1 MDMAES
7 FFRITGGSTESQ
19 GEGEEEDRSKIFL
32 QLKPYCLEL
41 LELSQ
46 NPKKHASSLP
56 ALLHLLRSSPPNSLQ
71 PFFDYTLFPLLLLLD
86 AAVDCRSSQNK
97 SESSNIKR
105 ISDKVAEGVVEC
117 LEELLKK
124 CHLGS
129 VDQMV
134 VVLKKLTYAALLSL
148 SEASEEF
155 REGVIKCFRALLL
168 NLIRCSNKSCLCKQ
182 SLDLP
187 MLLETRDLLMPD
199 RILKLDLEQGECLLA
214 FLQSEAASAAVGH
227 WLSLLLK
234 AADTEATRGH
244 RGSANLRIEAFLT
257 LRVLVAK
264 VGTADALAF
273 FLPGVVSQ
281 FAKVLHISKAMI
293 SGAAGS
299 VEAIDQAIRGLAEY
313 LMIVLDDEAN
323 LSGLNTY
330 KDDSF
335 GHNSNK
341 YKSTTSFLEE
351 LRQLPLKAQSKRVL
365 ESVNG
370 ESNNSVSSKT
380 ESGERSN
387 LDLGKGMGSFHV
399 DRTKEWIEK
408 TSGHVNKLLCATFPS
423 ICVHQAKK
431 VRHGLFVS
439 IRGLLLK
446 CNFTLEKSKQMFLE
460 CLCALVIDESEEIS
474 AAAQDFM
481 EYLFSASGKHHVEHD
496 VAAIFSRLIEK
507 LPKIVLGS
515 DESLALSYVQQLLTV
530 IYYSGPQF
538 LLHHLQSPI
547 TAARFLDVFALCLSQ
562 NSAFTGSLNKLVS
575 TRSSSIGYLPS
586 VAELKGL
593 HVVGESEVLYSAAS
607 KSSKLMG
614 IHEIGKRHTADDRQ
628 TDLQLPRMPPW
639 FVYVG
644 GQKLYEALAG
654 ILRLVGLS
662 LVADYKSEGHL
673 SVIADI
679 PLGYLRKLVLEV
691 RQKQYTKKSWQS
703 WYHQTGSGQ
712 LLRQASTAV
721 CILNEMIFGISDQA
735 VDAFRRMFQKSKI
748 KGVDFPESDEVSSVG
763 QPHKLKPAVVDES
776 VWKVAL
782 QKGSRSHFID
792 CIGKILHEYLCSE
805 VWDLPV
811 DHQSLLMQSDAEI
824 EDITLYFFRD
834 IAMLHQE
841 ITLTLFFQLIYVII
855 DGIGIFAM
863 SLGSDFASSG
873 FLHSSLYLLLENLI
887 CSNFEVRSSSDAVL
901 HLLSTTAGHSTVG
914 QLVLANADYIVDS
927 VCRQL
932 RHLDLNPHVPNV
944 LASMLSYVGV
954 GHKILPLLE
963 EPMRCVS
970 QELEILGRH
979 KHRDLTIPFLK
990 AVSEIVKASKR
1001 EAFSLPSQANSNLM
1015 HFKSKIS
1022 DREKKVLPKLRQ
1034 GSSSDSADE
1043 IDETPMESEQWDN
1056 IVFKL
1061 NDSRRYRR
1069 TVGSIA
1075 GSCLTAATPLL
1086 ASTSQAACLV
1096 ALDIIEDGITTLA
1109 KVEEA
1114 YRFEKETIEA
1124 VEEELQSCSL
1134 YQLKDNLNAADDSTV
1149 ENRLLPAVN
1158 KIWPFLVVCVQ
1169 QKNTVVVRRCS
1180 SVVSSAVQICGGD
1193 FFSRR
1198 FHTDGVHFW
1207 KLLSSSP
1214 FQKNPNLKER
1224 APLQLPYRS
1233 GNVSSEESVAE
1244 TSSLKVQVALLNM
1257 IADLSQNKRSAS
1269 ALGVVMK
1276 KVSGIV
1282 VGISCSRVAGLHD
1295 ASVNALKGLASIDP
1309 DLIWLLLADVYY
1321 SVKKDLPSP
1330 PTSDFPPISEILPPA
1345 ASYKE
1350 FLYLKYGGQSY
1361 GFDLDISSVE
1371 TVFGKLQTFGVI

>member
-7 FFRITGGSTESQ
+7 FVRITGGSTEPH
-19 GEGEEEDRSKIFL
+19 GEEEEERRSKIFL

-46 NPKKHASSLP
+46 NPKKHDSSIP
-56 ALLHLLRSSPPNSLQ
+56 ALLRLLRSSPPNSLQ

-86 AAVDCRSSQNK
+86 AAVDCRSSKNK
-97 SESSNIKR
+97 SESSHVKR
-105 ISDKVAEGVVEC
+105 VSDKVAEGVVEC

-168 NLIRCSNKSCLCKQ
+168 NLLHCSNQSCLCKQ

-187 MLLETRDLLMPD
+187 MLLETRDILMPN
-199 RILKLDLEQGECLLA
+199 RTMKLDLEQGECLLA

-313 LMIVLDDEAN
+313 LMIVLEDEAN
-323 LSGLNTY
+323 LSGLDMY

-335 GHNSNK
+335 GHNLNK
-341 YKSTTSFLEE
+341 CKSTTSFLEE
-351 LRQLPLKAQSKRVL
+351 LRQLPLQAQSRNVL

-370 ESNNSVSSKT
+370 ESINSVSSSKT

-387 LDLGKGMGSFHV
+387 LDLGKGMWSFHV

-431 VRHGLFVS
+431 VRHGLFVA

-515 DESLALSYVQQLLTV
+515 DESLALSYAQQLLTV

-562 NSAFTGSLNKLVS
+562 NSGFTGSLNKLVS

-586 VAELKGL
+586 VAELKSL
-593 HVVGESEVLYSAAS
+593 HIVGESEVLHSAASS

-614 IHEIGKRHTADDRQ
+614 IREIGKQHTAEARQ
-628 TDLQLPRMPPW
+628 TDLELPRMPPW

-691 RQKQYTKKSWQS
+691 RQKQYTKESWQS

-721 CILNEMIFGISDQA
+721 CILNEMIFGISDQG
-735 VDAFRRMFQKSKI
+735 VDAFGRMFQKSKI
-748 KGVDFPESDEVSSVG
+748 KGVDFPESDEVSSG
-763 QPHKLKPAVVDES
+763 SQPHKLKPAVVDES

-811 DHQSLLMQSDAEI
+811 DHQSLLMQSDAET

-834 IAMLHQE
+834 I
-841 ITLTLFFQLIYVII
+841 VII

-887 CSNFEVRSSSDAVL
+887 CSNFEVRRSSDAVL

-979 KHRDLTIPFLK
+979 KHPDLTIPFLK

-1022 DREKKVLPKLRQ
+1022 DSEKEVLPELRQ
-1034 GSSSDSADE
+1034 GSSSGSADE
-1043 IDETPMESEQWDN
+1043 IVGTPMESEQWDN

-1086 ASTSQAACLV
+1086 ASMSQAACLV
-1096 ALDIIEDGITTLA
+1096 ALNIIEDGMGTLE

-1124 VEEELQSCSL
+1124 VEEELQSRSL
-1134 YQLKDNLNAADDSTV
+1134 YQLKDNLTAADDSAV
-1149 ENRLLPAVN
+1149 ENRLLPAMN

-1169 QKNTVVVRRCS
+1169 QKNTVVVRRCL
-1180 SVVSSAVQICGGD
+1180 SVVSSVVQICGGD

-1198 FHTDGVHFW
+1198 FHTDGAHFW

-1214 FQKNPNLKER
+1214 FQKKPNLKER

-1233 GNVSSEESVAE
+1233 GNVSSEDSVAE

-1257 IADLSQNKRSAS
+1257 IAELSQNKRSAS

-1282 VGISCSRVAGLHD
+1282 VGISCSGVAGLRD
-1295 ASVNALKGLASIDP
+1295 ASVNALKGLAAIDP

-1321 SVKKDLPSP
+1321 SVKKNDLGSP
-1330 PTSDFPPISEILPPA
+1330 PTSDFPPISQILPPA

-1350 FLYLKYGGQSY
+1350 FLYLRYGGQSY
-1361 GFDLDISSVE
+1361 GFDVDISSVE

>member
-7 FFRITGGSTESQ
+7 FVRITGGSAVSQ
-19 GEGEEEDRSKIFL
+19 AREEDEEEDDEEKSRIFS

-46 NPKKHASSLP
+46 NPKKYASSIP

-71 PFFDYTLFPLLLLLD
+71 PFFDYTLFPFLLLLD

-97 SESSNIKR
+97 SESSNYKR
-105 ISDKVAEGVVEC
+105 VSDKVAEGIVEC

-124 CHLGS
+124 CHLSS

-134 VVLKKLTYAALLSL
+134 VVLKKLTYAALLSP

-168 NLIRCSNKSCLCKQ
+168 NLHRCSNQSCLCKQ

-187 MLLETRDLLMPD
+187 MLLATRDMLIPNGT
-199 RILKLDLEQGECLLA
+199 LKFDLEQGECLLA

-234 AADTEATRGH
+234 AADTEVTRGH
-244 RGSANLRIEAFLT
+244 RGSANLRIESFLT

-313 LMIVLDDEAN
+313 LMIVLQDDAN
-323 LSGLNTY
+323 LSGLDMY

-335 GHNSNK
+335 GHKSNK

-351 LRQLPLKAQSKRVL
+351 LHMCLSIKKGETRAFFCHPGAAIEVQFHTRKEQTAVFVGGELHGSK
-365 ESVNG
+365 
-370 ESNNSVSSKT
+370 
-380 ESGERSN
+380 
-387 LDLGKGMGSFHV
+387 
-399 DRTKEWIEK
+399 
-408 TSGHVNKLLCATFPS
+408 
-423 ICVHQAKK
+423 
-431 VRHGLFVS
+431 
-439 IRGLLLK
+439 
-446 CNFTLEKSKQMFLE
+446 E
-460 CLCALVIDESEEIS
+460 CLCALVVDDSEEIS

-496 VAAIFSRLIEK
+496 IAAIFSRLIEK
-507 LPKIVLGS
+507 LPKTVLGS
-515 DESLALSYVQQLLTV
+515 DESLALSHVQQLLTV

-538 LLHHLQSPI
+538 LLHHLQSPV

-562 NSAFTGSLNKLVS
+562 NSAFTGSLSKLVS
-575 TRSSSIGYLPS
+575 TRSSSVGYLPS
-586 VAELKGL
+586 VDELKGL
-593 HVVGESEVLYSAAS
+593 RIVGDSEVLHSAASS
-607 KSSKLMG
+607 KSSKLTG
-614 IHEIGKRHTADDRQ
+614 IHEIGKQHTAEARQ
-628 TDLQLPRMPPW
+628 ANFELPRMPPW

-644 GQKLYEALAG
+644 GQKLYKALAG

-662 LVADYKSEGHL
+662 LMADYKSEGHL
-673 SVIADI
+673 SVITDI

-691 RQKQYTKKSWQS
+691 RQKEYTKESWQS
-703 WYHQTGSGQ
+703 WYHRTGSGQ

-721 CILNEMIFGISDQA
+721 CILNEMIFGISGQA
-735 VDAFRRMFQKSKI
+735 VDAFTRMFQKSKI
-748 KGVDFPESDEVSSVG
+748 KGAEFQESDDVSSGG
-763 QPHKLKPAVVDES
+763 QPHKHKPAVLDES
-776 VWKVAL
+776 VWKIAL
-782 QKGSRSHFID
+782 QKGSRGHFID

-805 VWDLPV
+805 VWELPV
-811 DHQSLLMQSDAEI
+811 DHPSLLMQSGAE
-824 EDITLYFFRD
+824 
-834 IAMLHQE
+834 
-841 ITLTLFFQLIYVII
+841 VII
-855 DGIGIFAM
+855 DGIGIFALC
-863 SLGSDFASSG
+863 LGSDFASSG
-873 FLHSSLYLLLENLI
+873 FLNSSLYLLLENLI
-887 CSNFEVRSSSDAVL
+887 YSNFEVRSSSDAVL
-901 HLLSTTAGHSTVG
+901 HLLSTTSGHSTVG

-979 KHRDLTIPFLK
+979 KHPDLTIPFLK
-990 AVSEIVKASKR
+990 AVSEIGKASKR
-1001 EAFSLPSQANSNLM
+1001 EAFSLPSQAHCNLM
-1015 HFKSKIS
+1015 LFKSKVS
-1022 DREKKVLPKLRQ
+1022 EREKEVQAELRQ
-1034 GSSSDSADE
+1034 GSSSGFADG
-1043 IDETPMESEQWDN
+1043 IDVTLMESEQWET

-1061 NDSRRYRR
+1061 TDSRRYRQ
-1069 TVGSIA
+1069 TVGSIV

-1086 ASTSQAACLV
+1086 ASMSQAACLA
-1096 ALDIIEDGITTLA
+1096 ALDIIEEGISTLA

-1114 YRFEKETIEA
+1114 YKLEKETKEA
-1124 VEEELQSCSL
+1124 IEEELQSCSL
-1134 YQLKDNLNAADDSTV
+1134 YQLKDTLTAADDSTV
-1149 ENRLLPAVN
+1149 ENRLLPAMN
-1158 KIWPFLVVCVQ
+1158 KIWPLLVVCVQ
-1169 QKNTVVVRRCS
+1169 QKNTVVVRRCFSVIS
-1180 SVVSSAVQICGGD
+1180 SVVQICGGD

-1198 FHTDGVHFW
+1198 FHTDGPHFW

-1214 FQKNPNLKER
+1214 FQKKPNLKER
-1224 APLQLPYRS
+1224 TPNLKERTPLQLPYRS
-1233 GNVSSEESVAE
+1233 ADVSSEDPIAE

-1269 ALGVVMK
+1269 ALEVVMK
-1276 KVSGIV
+1276 KVSGLV
-1282 VGISCSRVAGLHD
+1282 VGIACSGVAGLHD

-1321 SVKKDLPSP
+1321 STKRNDLPSP
-1330 PTSDFPPISEILPPA
+1330 PTLDFPRISGILPPVT
-1345 ASYKE
+1345 SCKE
-1350 FLYLKYGGQSY
+1350 FLYVKYGGQSY
-1361 GFDLDISSVE
+1361 GFDVDFKSVE
-1371 TVFGKLQTFGVI
+1371 RVFKKLQTFGVI

>member
-199 RILKLDLEQGECLLA
+199 RTLKLDLEQGECLLA

-628 TDLQLPRMPPW
+628 TDLQLPSMPPW

-735 VDAFRRMFQKSKI
+735 VDALRRMFQKSKI

-805 VWDLPV
+805 VWDLP
-811 DHQSLLMQSDAEI
+811 
-824 EDITLYFFRD
+824 
-834 IAMLHQE
+834 
-841 ITLTLFFQLIYVII
+841 VII

-979 KHRDLTIPFLK
+979 KHPDLTIPFLK

-1198 FHTDGVHFW
+1198 FDTDGVHFW

-1214 FQKNPNLKER
+1214 FQKKPNLKER

-1282 VGISCSRVAGLHD
+1282 VGISCSGVAGLHD

-1361 GFDLDISSVE
+1361 GFDVDISSVE

>member
-7 FFRITGGSTESQ
+7 FVRITGGSAVSQ
-19 GEGEEEDRSKIFL
+19 AREEEEEEEEDDEERSRIFS

-46 NPKKHASSLP
+46 NPKKHASSIP
-56 ALLHLLRSSPPNSLQ
+56 ALLHLLRSSPPNSLH

-97 SESSNIKR
+97 SESSNYKR
-105 ISDKVAEGVVEC
+105 VSDKVAEGVVEC

-124 CHLGS
+124 CHLSS

-134 VVLKKLTYAALLSL
+134 VVLKKLTYAALLSP

-168 NLIRCSNKSCLCKQ
+168 NLHHCSNQSCLCKQ

-187 MLLETRDLLMPD
+187 MLLATRDMLMPNGT
-199 RILKLDLEQGECLLA
+199 LEFDLEQGECLLA

-234 AADTEATRGH
+234 AADTEVTRGH
-244 RGSANLRIEAFLT
+244 RGSANLRIESFLT

-313 LMIVLDDEAN
+313 LMIVLQDDAN
-323 LSGLNTY
+323 LSGLDMY

-335 GHNSNK
+335 GHKSNK

-351 LRQLPLKAQSKRVL
+351 LRQLPLKAQSRRML
-365 ESVNG
+365 ENVNG
-370 ESNNSVSSKT
+370 ESINSVSTKT
-380 ESGERSN
+380 ESGEKSSPN
-387 LDLGKGMGSFHV
+387 LDKGMGSFHV

-408 TSGHVNKLLCATFPS
+408 TSGHVNKLLCATFPY
-423 ICVHQAKK
+423 ICVYQAKK
-431 VRHGLFVS
+431 VRHGLFVA

-446 CNFTLEKSKQMFLE
+446 CNFTLEKSKQMFL
-460 CLCALVIDESEEIS
+460 V
-474 AAAQDFM
+474 
-481 EYLFSASGKHHVEHD
+481 
-496 VAAIFSRLIEK
+496 
-507 LPKIVLGS
+507 
-515 DESLALSYVQQLLTV
+515 
-530 IYYSGPQF
+530 
-538 LLHHLQSPI
+538 
-547 TAARFLDVFALCLSQ
+547 TAARLLDVFALCLSQ
-562 NSAFTGSLNKLVS
+562 NSAFTGSLSKLVS
-575 TRSSSIGYLPS
+575 TRSSSVGYLPS
-586 VAELKGL
+586 VDELKGL
-593 HVVGESEVLYSAAS
+593 HIVGDSEVLHSAASS
-607 KSSKLMG
+607 KSSKLTG
-614 IHEIGKRHTADDRQ
+614 IHEIGKQHTAEARQ
-628 TDLQLPRMPPW
+628 ANFELPRMPPW

-644 GQKLYEALAG
+644 GQKLYKALAG

-662 LVADYKSEGHL
+662 LMADYKSEGHL
-673 SVIADI
+673 SVITDI

-691 RQKQYTKKSWQS
+691 RQKEYTKESWQS
-703 WYHQTGSGQ
+703 WYHRTGSGQ

-721 CILNEMIFGISDQA
+721 CILNEMIFGISGQA
-735 VDAFRRMFQKSKI
+735 VDAFTRMFQKSKI
-748 KGVDFPESDEVSSVG
+748 KGAEFQESDDVSSGG
-763 QPHKLKPAVVDES
+763 QPHKHKPAVLDES
-776 VWKVAL
+776 VWKIAL
-782 QKGSRSHFID
+782 QKGSRDHFID

-805 VWDLPV
+805 VWELPV
-811 DHQSLLMQSDAEI
+811 DHPSLLMQSGAEV
-824 EDITLYFFRD
+824 EDITSYFFRD

-841 ITLTLFFQLIYVII
+841 ITLTLFFQVII
-855 DGIGIFAM
+855 DGIGIFALC
-863 SLGSDFASSG
+863 LGSDFASSG

-901 HLLSTTAGHSTVG
+901 HLLSTTSGHSTVG

-979 KHRDLTIPFLK
+979 KHPDLTIPFLK
-990 AVSEIVKASKR
+990 AVSEIGKASKR
-1001 EAFSLPSQANSNLM
+1001 EAFSLPSQAHCNLM
-1015 HFKSKIS
+1015 LFKSKVS
-1022 DREKKVLPKLRQ
+1022 DSEKEVQAELRQ
-1034 GSSSDSADE
+1034 GSSSGFADG
-1043 IDETPMESEQWDN
+1043 IDVTLMESEQWET

-1061 NDSRRYRR
+1061 TDSRRYRQ
-1069 TVGSIA
+1069 TVGSIV

-1086 ASTSQAACLV
+1086 ASMSQAACLA
-1096 ALDIIEDGITTLA
+1096 ALDIIEDGISTLA

-1114 YRFEKETIEA
+1114 YKLEKETKEA
-1124 VEEELQSCSL
+1124 IEEELQSCSL
-1134 YQLKDNLNAADDSTV
+1134 YQLKDTLTAADDSTV
-1149 ENRLLPAVN
+1149 ENRLLPAMN
-1158 KIWPFLVVCVQ
+1158 KIWPLLVVCVQ
-1169 QKNTVVVRRCS
+1169 QKNTVVVRRCFSVIS
-1180 SVVSSAVQICGGD
+1180 SVVQICGGD

-1198 FHTDGVHFW
+1198 FHTDGPHFW

-1214 FQKNPNLKER
+1214 FQKKPNSKER
-1224 APLQLPYRS
+1224 TPLRLPYRS
-1233 GNVSSEESVAE
+1233 ADVSSEDTIAE
-1244 TSSLKVQVALLNM
+1244 TSSLKVQVALLKM
-1257 IADLSQNKRSAS
+1257 IANLSQNKRSAS
-1269 ALGVVMK
+1269 ALEVVMK
-1276 KVSGIV
+1276 KVSGLV
-1282 VGISCSRVAGLHD
+1282 VGIACSGVAGLHD

-1321 SVKKDLPSP
+1321 SSKKNDLPSP
-1330 PTSDFPPISEILPPA
+1330 PTLDFPGISEILPPVT
-1345 ASYKE
+1345 SCKE
-1350 FLYLKYGGQSY
+1350 FLYVKYGGQSY
-1361 GFDLDISSVE
+1361 GFDVDFKSVE
-1371 TVFGKLQTFGVI
+1371 RVFRKLQTFGVI

>member
-7 FFRITGGSTESQ
+7 FVRITGGSAVSQ
-19 GEGEEEDRSKIFL
+19 AREEEEEEDDDEERSRIFS

-46 NPKKHASSLP
+46 NPKKHASSIP

-97 SESSNIKR
+97 SESSNYKR
-105 ISDKVAEGVVEC
+105 VSDKVAEGVVEC

-124 CHLGS
+124 CHLSS

-134 VVLKKLTYAALLSL
+134 VVLKKLTYAALLSP

-168 NLIRCSNKSCLCKQ
+168 NLHRCSNQSCLCKQ

-187 MLLETRDLLMPD
+187 MLLATRDMLMPNGT
-199 RILKLDLEQGECLLA
+199 LKFDLEQGECLLA

-234 AADTEATRGH
+234 AADTEVTRGH
-244 RGSANLRIEAFLT
+244 RGSANLRIESFLT

-313 LMIVLDDEAN
+313 LMIVLQDDAN
-323 LSGLNTY
+323 LSGLDMY

-335 GHNSNK
+335 GHKSNK

-351 LRQLPLKAQSKRVL
+351 LRQLPLKAQSRRML
-365 ESVNG
+365 ENVNG
-370 ESNNSVSSKT
+370 ESINSVSTKT
-380 ESGERSN
+380 ESGEKSSPN
-387 LDLGKGMGSFHV
+387 LDKGMGSFHV

-408 TSGHVNKLLCATFPS
+408 TSGHVNKLLCATFPY
-423 ICVHQAKK
+423 ICVYQAKK
-431 VRHGLFVS
+431 VRHGLFVA

-460 CLCALVIDESEEIS
+460 CLCALVVDDSEEIS

-496 VAAIFSRLIEK
+496 IAAIFSRLIEK
-507 LPKIVLGS
+507 LPKTVLGS
-515 DESLALSYVQQLLTV
+515 DESLALSHVQQLLTV

-538 LLHHLQSPI
+538 LLRHLQSPV
-547 TAARFLDVFALCLSQ
+547 TAARLLDVFALCLSQ
-562 NSAFTGSLNKLVS
+562 NSAFTGSLSKLVS
-575 TRSSSIGYLPS
+575 TRSSSVGYLPS
-586 VAELKGL
+586 VDELKGL
-593 HVVGESEVLYSAAS
+593 HIVGDSEVLHSAASS
-607 KSSKLMG
+607 KSSKLTG
-614 IHEIGKRHTADDRQ
+614 IHEIGKQHTAEARQ
-628 TDLQLPRMPPW
+628 ANFELPRMPPW

-644 GQKLYEALAG
+644 GQKLYKALAG

-662 LVADYKSEGHL
+662 LMADYKSEGHL
-673 SVIADI
+673 SVITDI

-691 RQKQYTKKSWQS
+691 RQKEYTKESWQS
-703 WYHQTGSGQ
+703 WYHRTGSGQ

-721 CILNEMIFGISDQA
+721 CILNEMIFGISGQA
-735 VDAFRRMFQKSKI
+735 VDAFTRMFQKSKI
-748 KGVDFPESDEVSSVG
+748 KGAEFQESDDVSSGG
-763 QPHKLKPAVVDES
+763 QPHKHKPAVLDES
-776 VWKVAL
+776 VWKIAL
-782 QKGSRSHFID
+782 QKGSRDHFID

-805 VWDLPV
+805 VWELPV
-811 DHQSLLMQSDAEI
+811 DHPSLLMQSGAEV
-824 EDITLYFFRD
+824 EDITSYFFRD
-834 IAMLHQE
+834 IAMLHQ
-841 ITLTLFFQLIYVII
+841 VII
-855 DGIGIFAM
+855 DGIGIFALC
-863 SLGSDFASSG
+863 LGSDFASSG

-901 HLLSTTAGHSTVG
+901 HLLSTTSGHSTVG

-979 KHRDLTIPFLK
+979 KHPDLTIPFLK
-990 AVSEIVKASKR
+990 AVSEIGKASKR
-1001 EAFSLPSQANSNLM
+1001 EAFSLPSQAYCNLM
-1015 HFKSKIS
+1015 LFKSKVS
-1022 DREKKVLPKLRQ
+1022 DSEKEVQAELRQ
-1034 GSSSDSADE
+1034 GSSSGFADG
-1043 IDETPMESEQWDN
+1043 IDVTLMESEQWET

-1061 NDSRRYRR
+1061 TDSRRYRQ
-1069 TVGSIA
+1069 TVGSIV

-1086 ASTSQAACLV
+1086 ASMSQAACLA
-1096 ALDIIEDGITTLA
+1096 ALDIIEDGISTLA

-1114 YRFEKETIEA
+1114 YKLEKETKEA
-1124 VEEELQSCSL
+1124 IEEELQLCSL
-1134 YQLKDNLNAADDSTV
+1134 YQLKDTLTAADDSTV
-1149 ENRLLPAVN
+1149 ENRLLPAMN
-1158 KIWPFLVVCVQ
+1158 KIWPLLVVCVQ
-1169 QKNTVVVRRCS
+1169 QKNTVVVRRCFSVIS
-1180 SVVSSAVQICGGD
+1180 SVVQICGGD

-1198 FHTDGVHFW
+1198 FHTDGPHFW

-1214 FQKNPNLKER
+1214 FQKKPNSKER
-1224 APLQLPYRS
+1224 TPLQLPYRS
-1233 GNVSSEESVAE
+1233 ADVSSEDTIAE

-1257 IADLSQNKRSAS
+1257 IANLSQNKRSAS
-1269 ALGVVMK
+1269 ALEVVMK
-1276 KVSGIV
+1276 KVTGLV
-1282 VGISCSRVAGLHD
+1282 VGIACSGVAGLHD

-1321 SVKKDLPSP
+1321 PSKKKDLPSP
-1330 PTSDFPPISEILPPA
+1330 PTLDFPGISEILPPVT
-1345 ASYKE
+1345 SCKE
-1350 FLYLKYGGQSY
+1350 FLYVKYGGQSY
-1361 GFDLDISSVE
+1361 GFDVDFKSVE
-1371 TVFGKLQTFGVI
+1371 RVFRKLQTFGVI